1 MENRQAVVKS
11 AAPPKM
17 KLDTLLASYQKR
29 IESAIEQ
36 HIQAMG
42 PKNILRDACAYVLAT
57 PGKRL
62 RPALVLMVQEMLN
75 PSFDVIPSAL
85 AIEFFHT
92 ASLIADDL
100 PCMDDDDERR
110 NRPSAH
116 KMFGEATALL
126 ASYALIAEGYGL
138 IAKNAAAIPSKQD
151 TILQLALENSTF
163 NTGIF
168 GATGGQLY
176 DLMPPDRSEATI
188 RRIIHMKTTSLFEIS
203 FVFGWLFGGG
213 EPGCLEDIKKAAGHF
228 GLLFQMLDDLD
239 DYERDLRERGLNIAV
254 ELGIQKTKDLF
265 ADEMSAFRRS
275 LQHLGIKSGSLLI
288 LSDIMESMISSEE

>member
-1 MENRQAVVKS
+1 MENRPPAVTS
-11 AAPPKM
+11 TAPSKM
-17 KLDTLLASYQKR
+17 KLDTLLAPYQKR
-29 IESAIEQ
+29 IESAIEL
-36 HIQAMG
+36 HIQTMG
-42 PKNILRDACAYVLAT
+42 PKYILRDACAYVLAT

-62 RPALVLMVQEMLN
+62 RPALVLMVQEMLK
-75 PSFDVIPSAL
+75 PSFDAMPSAL

-138 IAKNAAAIPSKQD
+138 IAKNAVTIPSRQD
-151 TILQLALENSTF
+151 SILQLALENSTF

-213 EPGCLEDIKKAAGHF
+213 EPSRLEDIKKAAGHF

-265 ADEMSAFRRS
+265 ADEMDAYRKS
-275 LQHLGIKSGSLLI
+275 LQHLGIKSGSLLT
-288 LSDIMESMISSEE
+288 LSDIMESMISSE

>member
-1 MENRQAVVKS
+1 MENRQASVKS
-11 AAPPKM
+11 ADPSKM
-17 KLDTLLASYQKR
+17 KLDTLLAPYQKR

-36 HIQAMG
+36 HVQAMG
-42 PKNILRDACAYVLAT
+42 PKNILKDACAYVLAT

-62 RPALVLMVQEMLN
+62 RPALVLMVQEMLK
-75 PSFDVIPSAL
+75 PSFDAMSSAL

-116 KMFGEATALL
+116 KKFGEATALL

-138 IAKNAAAIPSKQD
+138 IAKNAAALPSKQD
-151 TILQLALENSTF
+151 SVLQLALENSTF

-213 EPGCLEDIKKAAGHF
+213 DLDRLEDIKKTASHF
-228 GLLFQMLDDLD
+228 GLGFQILDDLD

-265 ADEMSAFRRS
+265 ASEMDAFRKS
-275 LQHLGIKSGSLLI
+275 LRHLGIDSRALLT
-288 LSDIMESMISSEE
+288 LADIMESSISSD

>member
-1 MENRQAVVKS
+1 MDSTPVAKNL
-11 AAPPKM
+11 AAKEQV
-17 KLDTLLASYQKR
+17 KLDHLLAPYQKR

-36 HIQAMG
+36 HLMQMG
-42 PKNILRDACAYVLAT
+42 PKNPLKDACAYVLST

-62 RPALVLMVQEMLN
+62 RPALVLMVQEMLSPDFN
-75 PSFDVIPSAL
+75 AMPSAL

-138 IAKNAAAIPSKQD
+138 IAKNAEIMPGKKD
-151 TILQLALENSTF
+151 GILTLALDNSSY

-176 DLMPPDRSEATI
+176 DLMPPDRSEKTI
-188 RRIIHMKTTSLFEIS
+188 RHIIHMKTTSLFEIS

-213 EPGCLEDIKKAAGHF
+213 DQNRLDDVKKAAQHF
-228 GLLFQMLDDLD
+228 GLLFQILDDLD
-239 DYERDLRERGLNIAV
+239 DYERDKREQGLNIAV
-254 ELGIQKTKDLF
+254 ELGLEKTLGLF
-265 ADEMSAFRRS
+265 NEELKAYRQSLGKLGLTKGTLYTVSEVMENAASA
-275 LQHLGIKSGSLLI
+275 
-288 LSDIMESMISSEE
+288 LS